1 MKFFFKSRLGPN
13 GVSGDGGGG
22 AGEAAVRYRPWL
34 FFAIDFAITWIP
46 LWTLVVG
53 MRRGWLDFS
62 IPFMIVA
69 GTSATVVAALFVHA
83 TRNRSFIRDFW
94 KRAFDPRRI
103 ALPWWVFIVF
113 FQLVINV
120 IAILLSTGWGGSL
133 EQFRISGYV
142 AEAPLVF
149 LIMTMLYGP
158 LPEELGW
165 RGYGLDAL
173 RTRMNLLEASL
184 VLAVFWGLWHLPL
197 HFMPGSFQQ
206 GLLEYPPALAA
217 YVVAFFP
224 ASIIMSWVYYRTGRS
239 TLTAILI
246 HYFGNLSGELFQMSL
261 ETRVIQTLLGLLL
274 AAVILWKAWPMF
286 TQREFYLPE
295 LKDKTGL

>member
-1 MKFFFKSRLGPN
+1 MISLRSTKRNKP
-13 GVSGDGGGG
+13 
-22 AGEAAVRYRPWL
+22 AGTPIRYRPWL
-34 FFAIDFAITWIP
+34 FFSIDFAVTWIP

-53 MRRGWLDFS
+53 MRRGWLEFS

-69 GTSATVVAALFVHA
+69 GTSATVVAAVFVHA
-83 TRNRSFIRDFW
+83 TRNRDFIRDFW
-94 KRAFDPRRI
+94 RRAFDPRRI
-103 ALPWWVFIVF
+103 ALPWWTFIIL

-120 IAILLSTGWGGSL
+120 GAILMSTMWGGSF
-133 EQFRISGYV
+133 EQFRLSGYV

-149 LIMTMLYGP
+149 LLMTLLYGP

-184 VLAVFWGLWHLPL
+184 ALALFWGLWHLPL

-206 GLLEYPPALAA
+206 GLLEYPPALIA
-217 YVVAFFP
+217 YVVAFVP
-224 ASIIMSWVYYRTGRS
+224 GSIIMSWVYYRTGRS

-246 HYFGNLSGELFQMSL
+246 HYFGNVSGELFQMDL
-261 ETRVIQTLLGLLL
+261 ETRVIQTVLGLLL
-274 AAVILWKAWPMF
+274 AGFILWKEWPMF
-286 TQREFYLPE
+286 TRREFYLSSGGAKLVENPSE
-295 LKDKTGL
+295 QMPAE